1 MMDIAACVGRHHC
14 GIIHTDMRKAF
25 TLVEMLIVVVVLVTL
40 MTITFRLGAINQ
52 NSSYRNTTVSRLQ
65 RVENCL
71 SGYYAAFGSYPPV
84 AQHGSYNI
92 YLRVDDHGVQ
102 NLDGDENTA
111 IWGWSAD
118 DFRRGKRTEEEAEAW
133 AQVQAACR
141 TQPVGCA
148 FPFRQEYSDYV
159 TAWSDQLKEDAAA
172 STSLS
177 AKKKTMFAAGFDD
190 GVSQNIGRHASYK
203 NKTDW
208 REIQLFK
215 FGLMSFLLPRY
226 LIMMASDESLYS
238 EFAQWKGN
246 NSMPSDP
253 LTGTKYRNWRQVW
266 DDANRDR
273 DTTDYARVAN
283 IPSQAVCARWM
294 PNLEN
299 TVYTSRSTLTIFGV
313 DIADWNSS
321 AGFSL
326 DSTEI
331 HSPGGYT
338 QSSTAGQYV
347 LDFCTVRDGWKNDL
361 YYYSPPP
368 YQTYVLWS
376 SGPNG
381 RTFPPWISREDLD
394 SKANRCISAWI
405 EDDIVNM
412 SH

>member
-1 MMDIAACVGRHHC
+1 M
-14 GIIHTDMRKAF
+14 
-25 TLVEMLIVVVVLVTL
+25 LVVVVVLVTL
-40 MTITFRLGAINQ
+40 MTVAFRLGAINDASAQ
-52 NSSYRNTTVSRLQ
+52 RNTTVSRLQ

-92 YLRVDDHGVQ
+92 YLKVDDHGIQ
-102 NLDGDENTA
+102 NLDGEENTA
-111 IWGWSAD
+111 IWGWTAIGS
-118 DFRRGKRTEEEAEAW
+118 TEEKDAW
-133 AQVQAACR
+133 RQVQAACR

-148 FPFRQEYSDYV
+148 FPFPSDYKEYV
-159 TAWSDQLKEDAAA
+159 DAWSDQKKDEAAA
-172 STSLS
+172 DTTMS
-177 AKKKTMFAAGFDD
+177 AEDKAIFAAGFDD
-190 GVSQNIGRHASYK
+190 GVSQNIGRHSRYK
-203 NKTDW
+203 NNIDW

-226 LIMMASDESLYS
+226 LVMMGSDKSLYTD
-238 EFAQWKGN
+238 FAQWKGN

-253 LTGTKYRNWRQVW
+253 LTGQKYTDWYKVW
-266 DDANRDR
+266 KDSNESR

-294 PNLEN
+294 PNLEGS
-299 TVYTSRSTLTIFGV
+299 VHTSRPGLTLFGV
-313 DIADWNSS
+313 KVADSESGGLSVS
-321 AGFSL
+321 AS
-326 DSTEI
+326 EI
-331 HSPGGYT
+331 HSPGGYE

-347 LDFCTVRDGWKNDL
+347 LDSCTVRDGWWEDL

-376 SGPNG
+376 SGPNK
-381 RTFPPWISREDLD
+381 RTFPPWISRESLD
-394 SKANRCISAWI
+394 AQANRCVGMWI

>member
-1 MMDIAACVGRHHC
+1 
-14 GIIHTDMRKAF
+14 
-25 TLVEMLIVVVVLVTL
+25 MLIVVVVLVTL
-40 MTITFRLGAINQ
+40 MTITFRLGAV
-52 NSSYRNTTVSRLQ
+52 NSASSRRNTTVSRIQ
-65 RVENCL
+65 RLENCL

-84 AQHGSYNI
+84 AQHGSYNF
-92 YLRVDDHGVQ
+92 YLKADSHGIQ
-102 NLDGDENTA
+102 NLDGEENTG
-111 IWGWSAD
+111 IWGWSATS
-118 DFRRGKRTEEEAEAW
+118 FRNGSLSKADAEAERVAW
-133 AQVQAACR
+133 NQVQAACR

-148 FPFRQEYSDYV
+148 FPFRQEYSDFV
-159 TAWSDQLKEDAAA
+159 AAWSEQLAEEAKDD
-172 STSLS
+172 TSLS
-177 AKKKTMFAAGFDD
+177 QERKAMFLAGFDD
-190 GVSQNIGRHASYK
+190 GVTQNIGRHARYR

-226 LIMMASDESLYS
+226 LVMMASDESLYS
-238 EFAQWKGN
+238 DYAQWTGN

-253 LTGTKYRNWRQVW
+253 LTGQTYRSWRKVW
-266 DDANRDR
+266 DDANKDR

-299 TVYTSRSTLTIFGV
+299 SVYTSRSTLTLFGV
-313 DIADWNSS
+313 DVADDQSTV
-321 AGFSL
+321 GFSIS
-326 DSTEI
+326 STEL
-331 HSPGGYT
+331 HSPGGYD

-347 LDFCTVRDGWKNDL
+347 LDFCTVRDGWWEEF

-376 SGPNG
+376 SGPNK
-381 RTFPPWISREDLD
+381 RTFPPWVSRETLD
-394 SKANRCISAWI
+394 STANRCVSAWT